1 MYSKFTIQTILKSI
15 LLIAF
20 INSTVLGMAQSVK
33 GLYVDDFKNI
43 IGNSVK
49 EDALLNYAKS
59 NDFNYLI
66 LYNTTTIHRE
76 LYPLDKMAGQEIW
89 KDFILLAKTKF
100 NIQKIGVVGEKAAS
114 FIPAYEYNQSV
125 NNNPL
130 ERIDVFNLEF
140 EFWNQHLYKPGGY
153 YCKTYLEKQGYACSD
168 NGAFD
173 FYLNQLK
180 EMQKMKVDSS
190 VEIETYIGNPTDKQL
205 VAIAKIADR
214 LLIHYYRTKMDNLAF
229 YKLNRLLI
237 LQGVNPDLE
246 IIPIF
251 SSRENHLG
259 PWLKTHQL
267 NDVPKAFFD
276 QLKAIREIDTQLLNI
291 DGVIWYRYSSMP
303 KGN

>member
-1 MYSKFTIQTILKSI
+1 MYGKFTIQTILKSI

-20 INSTVLGMAQSVK
+20 INSTALCMSQSVK

-66 LYNTTTIHRE
+66 LYNTSAIHRE
-76 LYPLDKMAGQEIW
+76 LYPLDKTAGQEIW
-89 KDFILLAKTKF
+89 KHFIHLAKTKF

-114 FIPAYEYNQSV
+114 FFPAYEYNQSV
-125 NNNPL
+125 KNNPL

-140 EFWNQHLYKPGGY
+140 EFWNQRLYKAGGY
-153 YCKTYLEKQGYACSD
+153 YCKTYLEKQGYACSN

-180 EMQKMKVDSS
+180 EMQKMKGDSP
-190 VEIETYIGNPTDKQL
+190 VEIETYIGNPTDEQL
-205 VAIAKIADR
+205 VAIAKIADH
-214 LLIHYYRTKMDNLAF
+214 LLIHYYRTKIDNLAL
-229 YKLNRLLI
+229 YKLKRLLI
-237 LQGVNPDLE
+237 LQGINPQLK
-246 IIPIF
+246 IFPIF

-267 NDVPKAFFD
+267 DEVPKGFFN
-276 QLKAIREIDTQLLNI
+276 QLKTIKEINPQSLNI
-291 DGVIWYRYSSMP
+291 DGIIWYRYSSMP
-303 KGN
+303 KEN